1 MNQDIKKRWVDALR
15 SGSYDQ
21 DKNLLATSDGYCCLG
36 VLCEIAV
43 QDGVVF
49 KENGIYTSAE
59 DHYDYSFEELPEAV
73 QHWAGLSEMDYSE
86 NPLTDVEYTYTNSD
100 IAIKRPADRKNAHL
114 SELNDDMG
122 YNFDQIADVI
132 DRVF

>member
-1 MNQDIKKRWVDALR
+1 MDQDIKKRWTDALR
-15 SGSYDQ
+15 SGNYDQ
-21 DKNLLATSDGYCCLG
+21 TKNWLADSEGYCCLG

-49 KENGIYTSAE
+49 REAGTYTSAE
-59 DHYDYSFEELPEAV
+59 DHYDYSSEELPQAV
-73 QHWAGLSEMDYSE
+73 QAWAGLEGVSFSE
-86 NPLTDVEYTYTNSD
+86 NPLSDVDYSGDTTH
-100 IAIKRPADRKNAHL
+100 RPVDRKKAHL

-122 YNFDQIADVI
+122 YDFNKIADVI